1 MFPIT
6 NLYYFFNYKSYQPVR
21 GKLQIVMEHTGII
34 KSPHPF
40 PETKLIVNALNHNLS
55 RTLEKVHPKMGAK
68 IPQKA
73 IPIGGYFLRLIMGI
87 KITHLLSV
95 LQPKV
100 IIFTKG
106 YLKNGTTTRRSST
119 PVIVRTR
126 YSVLRFNYL
135 TKNGHIIS
143 LLSYRLNFFY
153 YIMCNG
159 KIQ

>member
-1 MFPIT
+1 
-6 NLYYFFNYKSYQPVR
+6 
-21 GKLQIVMEHTGII
+21 
-34 KSPHPF
+34 
-40 PETKLIVNALNHNLS
+40 
-55 RTLEKVHPKMGAK
+55 MGAK

-73 IPIGGYFLRLIMGI
+73 ILIGGYFLRLIMGI

-106 YLKNGTTTRRSST
+106 YLKNGTTTKRSST

-143 LLSYRLNFFY
+143 LLSYLLNFFY